1 MVNTPRY
8 FCPIATTDPC
18 QRITHGTGCTT
29 DEFGVVTNVPLAQN
43 AVPVSSPYFPQ
54 ILASAASGRFLGSLQ
69 AIAAAVHATLPS
81 YVTVTPGADGV
92 SLDFT
97 HPPIWTPPPT
107 VELWPEATVL
117 LRRNDTGTQ
126 LCPFAGTV
134 QALGGGMFTSMA
146 DLIAAAD
153 RLNGDTYYMA
163 HPDDPC
169 LIRVIYRP
177 GTATPQDISV
187 YVTGVTSVV
196 TLVERTTNN
205 PIACP
210 AHMPIWWAANNQR
223 YSTLQALGQ
232 AVQGSLGAGYSFV
245 GINAD
250 GCSLLV
256 THNSDLP
263 APAPVQVMATA
274 EVIRPVIANGAAEC
288 PVQWPVYFPDQNFPP
303 GAGYTNITW
312 LAQTWAARLNSG
324 RPVASYEVV
333 PFDAC
338 QVRVTYRIED
348 GPPPALNVLHQTW
361 VPASFI
367 EAHSALNGVPAP
379 QLQEYYLFNPI
390 DAYHFPDDYAA
401 RLLLPNFGGY
411 GWPDPPQRMVLA
423 VFEAMTKA
431 DGSSFDPARIG
442 RFRATILSPYSAGL
456 VMLISL
462 YPQPGGPSGQAL
474 QPIAASAGIN
484 NSAGYPGFVA
494 NIAFGGFTTV
504 EWDLRGQNPQ
514 TCGLMISAPLGDAS
528 SVSQFKF
535 VKPDGSYGLEVYT

>member
-1 MVNTPRY
+1 MPRY
-8 FCPIATTDPC
+8 WCPVATTDPC
-18 QRITHGTGCTT
+18 QRTTHGTGCTA
-29 DEFGVVTNVPLAQN
+29 DEFGIVTNVVLAQDGQ
-43 AVPVSSPYFPQ
+43 PVTSLLYPQ
-54 ILASAASGRFLGSLQ
+54 ILASDPTSRFLGSLQ
-69 AIAAAVHATLPS
+69 AIAAAVKATLPS
-81 YVTVTPGADGV
+81 YVIVTPGEDGV

-97 HPPIWTPPPT
+97 HPPIYTPPIAIH
-107 VELWPEATVL
+107 LWPEATVM
-117 LRRNDTGTQ
+117 LRRTDTGTQ

-153 RLNGDTYYMA
+153 RLNADTYYMA

-169 LIRVIYRP
+169 LIRVIFRP
-177 GTATPQDISV
+177 STPVPQDIDV

-196 TLVERTTNN
+196 RLIERSTSN

-223 YSTLQALGQ
+223 YATLQALGQ
-232 AVQGSLGAGYSFV
+232 AAQTFFGPGYSFV
-245 GINAD
+245 GVNAD
-250 GCSLLV
+250 QCSLLV
-256 THNSDLP
+256 THESTRP
-263 APAPVQVMATA
+263 APPPLEVYATA
-274 EVIRPVIANGAAEC
+274 EVIRPVIANGAPEC
-288 PVQWPVYFPDQNFPP
+288 PVQWPVWFPGDNFPP

-312 LAQTWAARLNSG
+312 LANTWAAQLNSG
-324 RPVASYEVV
+324 RPVAGYEVV

-361 VPASFI
+361 VPATFL

-379 QLQEYYLFNPI
+379 QLQQYYLFDPI
-390 DAYHFPDDYAA
+390 DAYHFPDDFAA
-401 RLLLPNFGGY
+401 RLLLLNFGGY

-423 VFEAMTKA
+423 TFESMVPAH
-431 DGSSFDPARIG
+431 GGQFDPARIG

-456 VMLISL
+456 IMFVSL

-474 QPIAASAGIN
+474 QPIAASAGIDN
-484 NSAGYPGFVA
+484 TAGYPGFVA
-494 NIAFGGFTTV
+494 KIAFGGFTTV
-504 EWDLRGQNPQ
+504 EWDLRGANPQ
-514 TCGLMISAPLGDAS
+514 TCGLMISTPLGDAS
-528 SVSQFKF
+528 STSQFKF